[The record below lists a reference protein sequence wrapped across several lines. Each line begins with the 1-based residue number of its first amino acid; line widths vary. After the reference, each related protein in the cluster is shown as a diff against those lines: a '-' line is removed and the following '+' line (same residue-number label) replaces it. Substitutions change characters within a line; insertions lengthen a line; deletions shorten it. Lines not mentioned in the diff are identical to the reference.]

1 LKTELKVGQYPSFV
15 LGSLMNHTMQLRR
28 LEEAERHIAHGA
40 RNIIDEER
48 RIARMDHDGQ
58 DTAHARSLL
67 VVFKSLHQQHVEH
80 RDRIVRALAQ

>member
-1 LKTELKVGQYPSFV
+1 MKTELKVGQYPSFV
-15 LGSLMNHTMQLRR
+15 LGSLMNHTVQLRR

-67 VVFKSLHQQHVEH
+67 DVFKSLHQQHVEH
-80 RDRIVRALAQ
+80 RDRIVRALEQ